1 MPEVCSF
8 YGIKIVFYYR
18 DHLPPH
24 FHAIYGDDEAT
35 VLIDDL
41 ALDDGWL
48 PRRALRL
55 VLEWAAMHQVWELAR
70 AQEPLGRIDPLE

>member
-1 MPEVCSF
+1 MLEVSSF
-8 YGIKIVFYYR
+8 YGIRIVLDYR

-35 VLIDDL
+35 ILIADL
-41 ALDDGWL
+41 RVDDGWL

-55 VLEWAAMHQVWELAR
+55 VLE
-70 AQEPLGRIDPLE
+70 

>member
-1 MPEVCSF
+1 ML
-8 YGIKIVFYYR
+8 YYR

-35 VLIDDL
+35 ILITDL
-41 ALDDGWL
+41 QVDDGWL

-55 VLEWAAMHQVWELAR
+55 VLEWAAIHQAELARLWELAR
-70 AQEPLGRIDPLE
+70 AQEPLGRIEPLE